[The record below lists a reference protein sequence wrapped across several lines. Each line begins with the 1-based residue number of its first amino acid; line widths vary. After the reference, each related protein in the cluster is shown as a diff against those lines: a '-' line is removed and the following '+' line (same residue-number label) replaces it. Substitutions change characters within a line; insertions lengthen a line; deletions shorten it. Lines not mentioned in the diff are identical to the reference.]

1 MCPEGDHSYFYQTL
15 VKVED
20 LLNLITLFELL
31 YIEVSLGVG
40 PVIAPTSAG
49 WRDLGSNGFGDK
61 SCDLRLFKSCREA
74 LISFLEILVEILA
87 ITRTFY
93 DKTSQLIRILSKIA
107 KFRLAEVTELKSA

>member
-20 LLNLITLFELL
+20 LLNRITLFELL
-31 YIEVSLGVG
+31 YIEESLVVEA
-40 PVIAPTSAG
+40 VIAPTSAG
-49 WRDLGSNGFGDK
+49 WRDFGSNCFDDE

-74 LISFLEILVEILA
+74 LISFLEILVEFLA

-93 DKTSQLIRILSKIA
+93 DKTSQLIYILSKIA
-107 KFRLAEVTELKSA
+107 KFRLAEVTVLKSA